1 MRRMP
6 ARREEP
12 KAMPASR
19 LNAADAV
26 FAIQAKATGS
36 ACAQPQLV
44 RTVQEPLAGKIEFLT
59 GEAPRWRRLSCLTLD
74 TQAIV
79 EMRAANSGLP
89 GKRNFR

>member
-36 ACAQPQLV
+36 ACTQPQIV
-44 RTVQEPLAGKIEFLT
+44 ADSTRAPGRKDRVLT

-74 TQAIV
+74 TQVIV

>member
-6 ARREEP
+6 ARWEEP

-26 FAIQAKATGS
+26 FAIQAKTTGS

-44 RTVQEPLAGKIEFLT
+44 WTVQEPLAGKIEFLT

-74 TQAIV
+74 TQGIV
-79 EMRAANSGLP
+79 EV
-89 GKRNFR
+89 